1 MIKRKRTGREKETK
15 ADKRIDKTK
24 KALKDTMRRLLRM
37 KPFSSITVTELCKDA
52 DTSRITFYSHY
63 DDKNALMDEMVRD
76 MVSDAVD
83 RFLRLQKDLP
93 AEGDP
98 GKAAENIVDA
108 MIDSLE
114 QNNELFVGLDP
125 KDGDYVYNAFYSQML
140 PAVEHFLDLTVSGRK
155 SRGELRRYAVFLCSG
170 LRDFLKECRSQGMSA
185 PAMRQ
190 NGKQLASAS
199 LRAVLD
205 CL

>member
-1 MIKRKRTGREKETK
+1 MIKRKRTGREKEPK

-63 DDKNALMDEMVRD
+63 NDKNALIDEMVRD
-76 MVSDAVD
+76 MVSDAVN
-83 RFLRLQKDLP
+83 RFLRMQKNALP
-93 AEGDP
+93 GDNP

-108 MIDSLE
+108 MIDSLD
-114 QNNELFVGLDP
+114 QNNELFSSLDP

-140 PAVEHFLDLTVSGRK
+140 PAVEHFLDTAVPGRT
-155 SRGELRRYAVFLCSG
+155 SRGELRPYAVFLCSG
-170 LRDFLKECRSQGMSA
+170 LRDFLKECRA
-185 PAMRQ
+185 R
-190 NGKQLASAS
+190 
-199 LRAVLD
+199 
-205 CL
+205 